1 MEHSSLLYTVIKFI
15 KRTFA
20 LLAMTIVFCCQ
31 AQAQQQTRDT
41 VALTAPA
48 DSNLAPFRKYP
59 TLPAFNILMMDS
71 TTIFNTFNIP
81 KGRKIAL
88 VMFSPDC
95 SHCKRLTDKITVGMD
110 SLANLDFYFI
120 TPYSKMEEIQKFYK
134 LHKLEAYKNVK
145 LVGRDTEFFSAR
157 FYQLHM
163 FPAIAVYDE
172 QKKLIDMVEGEAP
185 VNYLYKMTRP

>member
-1 MEHSSLLYTVIKFI
+1 MEHSSLLYTVITFI
-15 KRTFA
+15 RKIPV
-20 LLAMTIVFCCQ
+20 LLAVAISLASS
-31 AQAQQQTRDT
+31 AQAQDKAKDT
-41 VALTAPA
+41 VAVAAA

-59 TLPAFNILMMDS
+59 TLPAFNVLEMDS

-81 KGRKIAL
+81 KGRKIVL

-95 SHCKRLTDKITVGMD
+95 SHCKRLTDKLTAGMD

-120 TPYSKMEEIQKFYK
+120 TPYSKMEEIQKFYA
-134 LHKLEAYKNVK
+134 LHKLAAYKNVK

-157 FYQLHM
+157 FYELHM

-185 VNYLYKMTRP
+185 VNYIYKLANP